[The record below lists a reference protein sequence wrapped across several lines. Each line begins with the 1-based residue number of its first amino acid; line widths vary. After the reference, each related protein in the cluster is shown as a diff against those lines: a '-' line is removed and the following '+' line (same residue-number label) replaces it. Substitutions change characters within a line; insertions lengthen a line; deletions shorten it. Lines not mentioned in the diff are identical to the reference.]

1 MFANSQTPLNLS
13 TFGGINK
20 PISLCKNVNVHQNL
34 KLNIIASAQAVSFL
48 ERCYNNK
55 GCKKISNLLSSYCKI
70 RLWPFKGV
78 QMHLKCNNLDMEESE
93 LLEIFTRYH
102 VGTYTVPFKISFSV
116 PEEML
121 LLPAWWIQLR
131 EHTAFRLSLS
141 ISTAQ
146 DTTVK
151 TNVTENR
158 DSERALSRVVT
169 LSDLI
174 ITLL

>member
-1 MFANSQTPLNLS
+1 M
-13 TFGGINK
+13 
-20 PISLCKNVNVHQNL
+20 
-34 KLNIIASAQAVSFL
+34 
-48 ERCYNNK
+48 
-55 GCKKISNLLSSYCKI
+55 
-70 RLWPFKGV
+70 
-78 QMHLKCNNLDMEESE
+78 
-93 LLEIFTRYH
+93 EIFIRYH
-102 VGTYTVPFKISFSV
+102 IGTYTLPFKISFGV

-141 ISTAQ
+141 ISAVQ